1 MDIFH
6 HLLSLS
12 FALLIF
18 SYILQLCKFFHI
30 YIISSIRWQ
39 NKRILICRT
48 KQTPLRRNSRL
59 LKKTKRRSSLGLILF
74 HCAKRSILPD
84 KTTLLEN
91 ELARLQS
98 KFHSAKS
105 QNSSL
110 DYSFS
115 LISFEQTDRMVSTEA
130 DYAKTYK
137 LVEKI
142 WKWRQ

>member
-1 MDIFH
+1 MD
-6 HLLSLS
+6 LRVTDVTVGESVTGLSEGFRKEGVILS
-12 FALLIF
+12 
-18 SYILQLCKFFHI
+18 
-30 YIISSIRWQ
+30 
-39 NKRILICRT
+39 
-48 KQTPLRRNSRL
+48 
-59 LKKTKRRSSLGLILF
+59 LILF
-74 HCAKRSILPD
+74 RCAKRSILPD

-115 LISFEQTDRMVSTEA
+115 LISFEQTDRRVSTEA
-130 DYAKTYK
+130 DYTNTYK

-142 WKWRQ
+142 